1 MATGAPGNGRNV
13 VRGNEEQV
21 KHSDDSAARF
31 ALPFKEEHREGGG
44 CREEGSTRACC
55 AHPIQACPY
64 AGHAAAPGA
73 GSRSAG
79 REDQSIH
86 WAGHTLPRKRRVC
99 CPAWGCLLQG
109 VFKLDLWSLLASQ
122 NHRGVEAEGVS
133 GGHLVQQGH
142 PEQVALEHIQAAFEL
157 FPRKETSQPL
167 WAICARAVTSRWLHA
182 AEHYLMG

>member
-1 MATGAPGNGRNV
+1 MLMATGAPGSGRNV

-55 AHPIQACPY
+55 AHPIQVCPY
-64 AGHAAAPGA
+64 AGHTAAPGA
-73 GSRSAG
+73 SSRSAG
-79 REDQSIH
+79 REDQSIY
-86 WAGHTLPRKRRVC
+86 WAGHTSPHKRRIS

-122 NHRGVEAEGVS
+122 NHRGVEAEGIS

-142 PEQVALEHIQAAFEL
+142 PEQVALEHIQEAFE
-157 FPRKETSQPL
+157 
-167 WAICARAVTSRWLHA
+167 
-182 AEHYLMG
+182 